1 MIEPS
6 KRTESGTTR
15 PLRTPASYCA
25 MLHLIG
31 RGEDHPVVDPA
42 TVADLRA
49 IRHLLDIPV
58 MAPRVSRLR
67 GLNAQWALFIEHLPR
82 LAALLD
88 SEGVDVAQ
96 QEMNRLLS
104 LDVPRSPA

>member
-1 MIEPS
+1 
-6 KRTESGTTR
+6 
-15 PLRTPASYCA
+15 
-25 MLHLIG
+25 
-31 RGEDHPVVDPA
+31 
-42 TVADLRA
+42 
-49 IRHLLDIPV
+49 
-58 MAPRVSRLR
+58 MAPRVSLLR